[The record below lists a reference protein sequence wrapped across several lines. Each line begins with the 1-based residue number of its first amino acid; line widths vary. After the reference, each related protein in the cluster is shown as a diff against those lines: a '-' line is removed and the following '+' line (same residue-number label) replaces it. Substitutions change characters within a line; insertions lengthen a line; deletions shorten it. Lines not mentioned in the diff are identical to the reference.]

1 MMTFKTLT
9 ILWIIITIIPQ
20 HMYAGSVEEQMQ
32 EVLEKEIKKFDI
44 HGASAT
50 VIFPDG
56 RVWTVLNSSFN
67 V

>member
-1 MMTFKTLT
+1 M
-9 ILWIIITIIPQ
+9 PQ

-67 V
+67 VLMSIE